1 MIAQQGADCVDLGE
15 LVMTDA
21 HPYAAMVSPKTYADP
36 AAFNALTAAFRA
48 SDPLPWIE
56 SETHKSFYIATKHAD
71 IVEISRQPQ
80 LFKNTQWSVLQSKEI
95 EARQMEQGGALRTLI
110 HMDEPD
116 HGKFRA
122 LTKDWFM
129 PENLKKV
136 ESAVRAIADRT
147 VDDMLAK
154 GPELDFVNEVAVWYP
169 LRVIMSILGVPEAD
183 EPLMLKLTQELF
195 GADDPDLKREI
206 ASDEDRMQTLID
218 FFNYFNALTASR
230 RATPTDDVASVIAN
244 AEVDG
249 APIGEIEA
257 MSYYIIIATAG
268 HDTTSS
274 STAGGLH
281 ALMTH
286 PGEFKKVKD
295 NRAIIPLLVE
305 ESIRWTSPVKHF
317 MRYPDRDCQIRGKT
331 VQAGSPIML
340 LYPSGNHDEEV
351 FDRPDQ
357 FIADRRPNRHLA
369 FGHGA
374 HHCLGNLLA
383 KMEMRMLY
391 EALFERIASFDLIGE
406 ARWVESTFVSGLKTL
421 PVRIRPA

>member
-1 MIAQQGADCVDLGE
+1 
-15 LVMTDA
+15 MTDA
-21 HPYAAMVSPKTYADP
+21 YPYAAMVSPKTYADP
-36 AAFNALTAAFRA
+36 VAFNALTAAFRA

-71 IVEISRQPQ
+71 IVEISRQPH
-80 LFKNTQWSVLQSKEI
+80 LFKNTQWSVLQSKDI
-95 EARQMEQGGALRTLI
+95 EARQMAQGGALRTLI

-136 ESAVRAIADRT
+136 ESTVRAIADRT

-195 GADDPDLKREI
+195 GADDPDLRREI

-249 APIGEIEA
+249 APIGDLEA

-286 PGEFKKVKD
+286 PGEFNKVKE
-295 NRAIIPLLVE
+295 NRAMIPLLVE

-317 MRYPDRDCQIRGKT
+317 MRYPERDCQLRGKT

-391 EALFERIASFDLIGE
+391 EALFERVASFELIGE

-421 PVRIRPA
+421 PMRIKPA